1 MVFKICRARG
11 AMTARQT
18 HQARLGAALSRDHPE
33 SAQFHDS
40 SLVNKTKGYMDR
52 LKEGDRN
59 YDYETGDL
67 FEDIP
72 KDKVMKDKLFAIKA
86 IAVDN
91 CRVLLVFSRDNIN
104 QGKITEREKIEQKKI
119 AFNNFEKAERHI
131 CLLPLC
137 YLRR

>member
-1 MVFKICRARG
+1 
-11 AMTARQT
+11 
-18 HQARLGAALSRDHPE
+18 
-33 SAQFHDS
+33 
-40 SLVNKTKGYMDR
+40 MDR
-52 LKEGDRN
+52 LKEGDCN
-59 YDYETGDL
+59 YDYETDDL
-67 FEDIP
+67 LQDIP
-72 KDKVMKDKLFAIKA
+72 KDKVMKDKLYAIKA

-91 CRVLLVFSRDNIN
+91 YRVLLVFSRDNIN